1 MMSDPTYN
9 RDNASAAGAAAHRS
23 DRGEPFDRQD
33 SERSVSSVMQL
44 AQRQHEEFL
53 VARRRR
59 QLPAA
64 EEPPAPPMPAP
75 SRVSLREDP
84 AIQLPG
90 LPPRTS
96 KRFPKRLNAPTLS
109 DPNGNG
115 HANSSEAT
123 SPPSPAAATQ
133 QPQAPRRRPV
143 DVQRTEPDDQSS
155 SPEDTSAYVMRITC
169 DKCGDV
175 VRVDKFATIFQC
187 PRCSTLNY
195 AGSQLVSPVP
205 RPGAASPPRRVE
217 PSSSVGGVSI

>member
-1 MMSDPTYN
+1 MS
-9 RDNASAAGAAAHRS
+9 SI
-23 DRGEPFDRQD
+23 
-33 SERSVSSVMQL
+33 MQL

-75 SRVSLREDP
+75 SRVPLREDP

-96 KRFPKRLNAPTLS
+96 KRFPTRLNTPTLS
-109 DPNGNG
+109 DPNANG
-115 HANSSEAT
+115 HANKSEAT
-123 SPPSPAAATQ
+123 SSPSPAAATQ
-133 QPQAPRRRPV
+133 QSQAPRQRPV
-143 DVQRTEPDDQSS
+143 DVQRTEPDDQQQLS
-155 SPEDTSAYVMRITC
+155 SAYVVRITC

-187 PRCSTLNY
+187 PHCSALNY

-217 PSSSVGGVSI
+217 PSSAADGVSI